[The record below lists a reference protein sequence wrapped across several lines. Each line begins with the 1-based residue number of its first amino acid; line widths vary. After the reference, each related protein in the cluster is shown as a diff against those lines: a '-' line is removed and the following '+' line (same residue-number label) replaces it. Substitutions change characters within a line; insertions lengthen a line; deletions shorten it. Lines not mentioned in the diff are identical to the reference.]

1 MNLLLNAAQ
10 ALDGP
15 GEIAVTTGFSD
26 DNVWIEIRDNGKG
39 IPVEIQKRIFEPF
52 FTTKPVGK
60 GTGLGLSIAFDIVQK
75 KHGGRMEVDSVVGKG
90 STFRVILPRHSL
102 EPATPASQ

>member
-1 MNLLLNAAQ
+1 MW
-10 ALDGP
+10 
-15 GEIAVTTGFSD
+15 V
-26 DNVWIEIRDNGKG
+26 EIRDNGKG

-75 KHGGRMEVDSVVGKG
+75 KHGGRMEVDSAVGRG
-90 STFRVILPRHSL
+90 STFRVILPRNLAESISSDR
-102 EPATPASQ
+102 T